1 MDTHNTVIADL
12 SQLSPSDGWVS
23 VHHYLP
29 IDPKAALL
37 VVYQDMHNAG
47 VTSAILE
54 KGRFLSTTN
63 RALVRG
69 VKTWRYMNE

>member
-1 MDTHNTVIADL
+1 MNTYQTIVPDIG
-12 SQLSPSDGWVS
+12 QLSSSDGWIS
-23 VHHYLP
+23 VHQYLP
-29 IDPKAALL
+29 TDPKIPLH
-37 VVYQDMHNAG
+37 VVYQGAHGSG

-69 VKTWRYMNE
+69 VKAWRYMQA